1 MLNTGTLIEHARYI
15 VNAETDA
22 RSAWTML
29 SAPDELQMRL
39 TNSRFVPIFPRL
51 VAFVIHLP
59 PALARRQRKFPLTF
73 SRKWRYTYIDD
84 VIPIDMLE
92 KNDEEMLRLSTEE
105 MVQTSVTSM
114 VQKKRIPVGRI
125 LQNYFR
131 RVLIRIRAPEPTDVV
146 SLRRSSFA
154 WRLGMLNVRNVLAR
168 SARI

>member
-1 MLNTGTLIEHARYI
+1 
-15 VNAETDA
+15 
-22 RSAWTML
+22 
-29 SAPDELQMRL
+29 
-39 TNSRFVPIFPRL
+39 
-51 VAFVIHLP
+51 
-59 PALARRQRKFPLTF
+59 
-73 SRKWRYTYIDD
+73 
-84 VIPIDMLE
+84 MLE

-154 WRLGMLNVRNVLAR
+154 WRLGMLNVRNVHQSFHSLHHAR
-168 SARI
+168 M